1 MSERFT
7 AAVVKEFGSTLT
19 IREEDL
25 PEPGRFQA
33 LVKNVA
39 SGICHT
45 EAHAAGGRLARQAPH
60 YPSFPA
66 TKVSAK
72 CSSWAPVSTT
82 SRSVTWWATRG
93 CGKRAAPANSAA
105 PAAKPTVPT
114 RSTAD
119 TPSTAPSA
127 STCPVDTR
135 YCARIPEGSDPIEV
149 APILC
154 AGVTVYKGLKEA
166 NTRPGEYMVIF
177 GAGLLR
183 PRQDSPG
190 GQGSAAGGRQ

>member
-1 MSERFT
+1 MSEKFT

-45 EAHAAGGRLARQAPH
+45 DVHAAGGDWPVKPPLPFI
-60 YPSFPA
+60 PG

-72 CSSWAPVSTT
+72 WSSWAPVSTT
-82 SRSVTWWATRG
+82 SRAVTWWATRG
-93 CGKRAAPANSAA
+93 CGPRAAPVNSAA

-149 APILC
+149 VPILC

-166 NTRPGEYMVIF
+166 NTRPGEYMVIS